1 MLPTAAR
8 AEKHCHPGMARGT
21 DQKSA
26 RAASRPIAHGGNGK
40 PEPAAEPTRARPAIR
55 ASRCATGG
63 GATDQVGLE
72 GAGGPSFKPQAGRMG
87 ESKRGTSTHPAHE
100 EMKMNEF
107 DALLLQSDILFF
119 GGLLILA
126 LIAFLA
132 VAIADARYYRKA
144 FLAERKVSIALRR
157 YLTPP
162 PSNIISFNKKSAGI
176 KK

>member
-1 MLPTAAR
+1 MAR
-8 AEKHCHPGMARGT
+8 AAGR
-21 DQKSA
+21 KSA
-26 RAASRPIAHGGNGK
+26 RAASGPIAPGGNGK

-132 VAIADARYYRKA
+132 VAIAEARYYRKA
-144 FLAERKVSIALRR
+144 FLAECEVSITLRR

-162 PSNIISFNKKSAGI
+162 PSNIIPFGKKRVGTNTERTRLGDI
-176 KK
+176 R